1 MKIDEFMETVK
12 QMENFY
18 GKDMSDE
25 QKKIWFENLKS
36 MNINRF
42 KYVIANLYKTSKFI
56 PKLADI
62 FELNST
68 LGSTAKNVEIK
79 EDCKKCRNTGYVIYK
94 QIVKDG
100 DRSIPYEYVAI
111 CDCGRKKQYK
121 GWEISD
127 EKHRS
132 KYYTPLI
139 TELGL

>member
-1 MKIDEFMETVK
+1 MKIDEFMNTVK

-18 GKDMSDE
+18 GKEMSDE
-25 QKKIWFENLKS
+25 QKKIWFQNLKS

-42 KYVIANLYKTSKFI
+42 KYVVANLYKTSKFI

-68 LGSTAKNVEIK
+68 LGSIEKNVEIK
-79 EDCKKCRNTGYVIYK
+79 ADCKKCNNTGYIIYK
-94 QIVKDG
+94 QVIKDG
-100 DRSIPYEYVAI
+100 DKSITYDYGAI

-132 KYYTPLI
+132 KYYTPLLV
-139 TELGL
+139 ELGL